1 MAQLNFKLLNLPLTS
16 SVTELLLQ
24 RVVGC
29 LYAKVFDTKWIQQTH
44 CCYLRKNSLPR
55 FSILRDVRTSEHA
68 GPEIDKNHLLLPAR
82 SLRTAS
88 TQRDTGLPFCAYPRA
103 SMTVPSSLPTN
114 SPPLILAIMNQKGGT
129 GKTTTAVN
137 LAAGLARSAR
147 RVLLVDLDPQGHAT
161 YGLGIDFDELPP
173 EIPTV
178 ERLFS
183 DERSPIKNL
192 VMHTCESNLDLL
204 PADIRLARAAA
215 NLHVRNFRE
224 SVLQKALAAAAGDYE
239 YIILDCQPTLDVLA
253 INALVAATRAII
265 PTPLAGHALRG
276 LSDLLSTIEN
286 IKGEPGNKDKPDA
299 FDWRVLLT
307 MTGGQ
312 GEERQGRAWKILEP
326 VQDRILTTQIRRNEA
341 IERSQME
348 AEGNDGLTPVILQK
362 DWSRG
367 ARDYRALVKEIE
379 TLWR

>member
-1 MAQLNFKLLNLPLTS
+1 
-16 SVTELLLQ
+16 
-24 RVVGC
+24 
-29 LYAKVFDTKWIQQTH
+29 
-44 CCYLRKNSLPR
+44 
-55 FSILRDVRTSEHA
+55 
-68 GPEIDKNHLLLPAR
+68 
-82 SLRTAS
+82 
-88 TQRDTGLPFCAYPRA
+88 
-103 SMTVPSSLPTN
+103 MTVDPAEPAPFPT
-114 SPPLILAIMNQKGGT
+114 LTVAVMNQKGGT

-137 LAAGLARSAR
+137 LAAGLARAGR

-161 YGLGIDFDELPP
+161 YGLGFDFDELPADT
-173 EIPTV
+173 PTI

-183 DERSPIKNL
+183 DERLPIHQI
-192 VMHTCESNLDLL
+192 VMKTAERNLDLA
-204 PADIRLARAAA
+204 PADIRLAPAAA

-224 SVLQKALAAAAGDYE
+224 SVLRKALAPEASRYE

-253 INALVAATRAII
+253 VNALVAANRAII

-276 LSDLLSTIEN
+276 LSDLLSTIES
-286 IKGEPGNKDKPDA
+286 IKGEPGGAGGANA

-307 MTGGQ
+307 MTGGI

-326 VQDRILTTQIRRNEA
+326 VQDRILVTRIHRNEA

-348 AEGNDGLTPVILQK
+348 GDAQGGLLPVILQK

-379 TLWR
+379 AIWR